1 MDELGMNM
9 AERLGEKDERK
20 NFDDETEREVRTMLE
35 GFDIG
40 LDNRE
45 DSISPPTLE
54 IVPTLR
60 PRPSPPLHTMD
71 ISSVRYRPA
80 PCLTQ
85 AELTST
91 YGHPRLELPEMGK
104 VNNTK
109 RHNEHPNQS
118 PDVATVVNIT
128 TMVYTY
134 KSRLLHYN

>member
-1 MDELGMNM
+1 M
-9 AERLGEKDERK
+9 
-20 NFDDETEREVRTMLE
+20 
-35 GFDIG
+35 G
-40 LDNRE
+40 LDDKE
-45 DSISPPTLE
+45 DDISPPKLE
-54 IVPTLR
+54 LASQFR
-60 PRPSPPLHTMD
+60 PHFFLLHTMD
-71 ISSVRYRPA
+71 VSSVRYWPA
-80 PCLTQ
+80 PVLTQ
-85 AELTST
+85 AELTSN